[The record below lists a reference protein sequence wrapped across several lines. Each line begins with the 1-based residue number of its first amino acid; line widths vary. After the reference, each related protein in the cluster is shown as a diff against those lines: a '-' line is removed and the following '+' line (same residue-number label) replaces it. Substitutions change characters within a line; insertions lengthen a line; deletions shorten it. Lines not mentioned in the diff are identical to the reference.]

1 MLVPSLFFNG
11 KCEQAIEQYKMAF
24 GAEVA
29 VIQPFPEEE
38 NNKGIMYSEI
48 YMHGQRVMLSDMGGN
63 EPPGFV
69 MVFDDLDDMMK
80 SWEIMKENGE
90 VRFPTQ
96 KTEASICEAILRDQF
111 GITWGMMVDEEHP
124 FRKTEQ

>member
-11 KCEQAIEQYKMAF
+11 KCEEAIEQYKRAF

-48 YMHGQRVMLSDMGGN
+48 YMHGQRVMLSDMGGE

-69 MVFDDLDDMMK
+69 MVFDNLDDMMK
-80 SWEIMKENGE
+80 SWEIMKEGGE
-90 VRFPTQ
+90 VRFAPQ
-96 KTEASICEAILRDQF
+96 KTEASICEAILRDRF

-124 FRKTEQ
+124 FRKKE

>member
-11 KCEQAIEQYKMAF
+11 KCEEAIEQYKRAF
-24 GAEVA
+24 GADVA

-48 YMHGQRVMLSDMGGN
+48 YLHGQRMMLSDMGGN

-69 MVFDDLDDMMK
+69 IVFDNLDDMMK
-80 SWEIMKENGE
+80 SWEIMKEGGE
-90 VRFPTQ
+90 VRFPPQ
-96 KTEASICEAILRDQF
+96 KTEASICEAILRDRF

-124 FRKTEQ
+124 FRKKEQ